1 MTGTQKAVLVAGIVF
16 VLVGVAGFLTS
27 GSSMEA
33 DPSMAPALL
42 GLFPVN
48 LVHNVV
54 HLALGIWGLLA
65 ARSWAGARMYA
76 RAAGTLY
83 LLLAVLGLVVPD
95 GFGLVPI
102 GGADIALHAVLGL
115 GLLVVGLA
123 AKEQTLRTA

>member
-27 GSSMEA
+27 GSSMES